1 MRRRAGGLLLLALF
15 VAVFGFAIGA
25 RLWVRH
31 AMREALPQVDGTVL
45 LRGLSAP
52 VTVLRDAHG
61 VPSIRATSLDDA
73 LFAQGFVTAGDRLF
87 QMDGLRRHAAGELA
101 AVLGPAYVPH
111 DRLQRVLGIRDAADR
126 AMTVLPAD
134 QRHQLEV
141 YARGVNA
148 EIASTRDHLPVE
160 FRLLHYTPAPWTPRD
175 SLLVALAM
183 FQELSNGFPTKLN
196 REAIEA
202 RLDPSLPPAERQQ
215 LIDDLYPVGSWRDHP
230 PGAPAVDLAAPSEE
244 IQEIPLDPS
253 QVRFKPRST
262 ATPADLLAFEDSAA
276 RGICSGCRAGS
287 NQWAVSGAHSADG
300 KPLLSN
306 DMHLHLSVPDVWY
319 ETGLEA
325 PGLHVAGVALPG
337 VPFIIAGHNGH
348 VAWGFTNL
356 GADVQDLYVEHLR
369 GSGTAEEFEAADGN
383 WHPLLHRRELIHVRG
398 GRDVTVDVLLTQH
411 GPDPTPIITPLFPS
425 ETRPIAL
432 RWTVYDPR
440 NISSP
445 FFGVNT
451 ASDGPAL
458 AAALAEFG
466 GPSENLLYADDSGHI
481 GYHAIGRIP
490 VRGSL
495 AQPAPLSPVPTAAA
509 GPGAAAHEW
518 AGYIPYDQLPQTS
531 DPAGGVLATANARI
545 TPDNYPYPVTLD
557 WTDPYR
563 NERIWKQLSG
573 RNGLTPADMLHL
585 QNDVYSGLDHVI
597 AQRLAYAIDH
607 STAADKRLRRAAD
620 LLRDWNGVVSADS
633 AAANI
638 TDAARAALWP
648 MILEP
653 KLQASGTNED
663 AASSWRL
670 YTWGERG
677 FAEEQIVLHTPA
689 RWLPANYK
697 TWDDLLTAAV
707 ERGMQAEH
715 APADLAK
722 WNYGRQHPVDI
733 EHPLLSATPILR
745 YLLGVPVGTGAR
757 PQSGDGTTIKQVGRS
772 FGPSERFTA
781 DLAEPDRSTLNLV
794 LGQSGDPVSPWFLDQ
809 FPLWLAGR
817 TLPSPFSDA
826 AAGRAA
832 VHTLTLTPR

>member
-1 MRRRAGGLLLLALF
+1 MRD
-15 VAVFGFAIGA
+15 
-25 RLWVRH
+25 
-31 AMREALPQVDGTVL
+31 ALPQIDGTVHL
-45 LRGLSAP
+45 SGLGAP
-52 VTVLRDAHG
+52 VTVLRDVHG
-61 VPSIRATSLDDA
+61 VPSLRAATVDDL
-73 LFAQGFVTAGDRLF
+73 LFAQGFVTAQDRLF

-101 AVLGPAYVPH
+101 AVLGPAYLPH
-111 DRLQRVLGIRDAADR
+111 DRLQRVLGLRDAADR
-126 AMTVLPAD
+126 AIAVLPSD
-134 QRHQLEV
+134 QLHQLEV

-148 EIASTRDHLPVE
+148 EIASARDHLPVE

-196 REAIEA
+196 REAIES
-202 RLDPSLPPAERQQ
+202 RLDPALPASERQQ
-215 LIDDLYPVGSWRDHP
+215 LLADLYPVGSWRDHP
-230 PGAPAVDLAAPSEE
+230 PGAPAVDLANPAEPVEE
-244 IQEIPLDPS
+244 VPLDPS
-253 QVRFKPRST
+253 QVRNLPSPA
-262 ATPADLLAFEDSAA
+262 ATSSDLLALEASATP
-276 RGICSGCRAGS
+276 GLCSGCRAGS
-287 NQWAVSGAHSADG
+287 NQWAVSGAHTADG
-300 KPLLSN
+300 KPLLAN
-306 DMHLHLSVPDVWY
+306 DMHLHLAVPDVWY

-325 PGLHVAGVALPG
+325 PGIHVAGVALPG
-337 VPFIIAGHNGH
+337 VPFIIVGHNQH

-369 GSGTAEEFEAADGN
+369 GSAAAEQFEAADGS
-383 WHPLLHRRELIHVRG
+383 WHPLLHRQEVIRVRG
-398 GRDVTVDVLLTQH
+398 GRDITLDVKMTQH

-445 FFGVNT
+445 FFAVNT
-451 ASDGPAL
+451 AADGPTL

-466 GPSENLLYADDSGHI
+466 GPSENLVYADDGGHI
-481 GYHAIGRIP
+481 GYHATGRIP

-495 AQPAPLSPVPTAAA
+495 AQPTPLSPVPIAGW

-518 AGYIPYDQLPQTS
+518 AGYIPYDQLPQAT

-545 TPDNYPYPVTLD
+545 TPDLYPYPVTLD

-573 RNGLTPADMLHL
+573 RNGLTPADMLRL
-585 QNDVYSGLDHVI
+585 QNDVYSDLDHVV

-607 STAADKRLRRAAD
+607 SHGTDGRLRQAAD
-620 LLRDWNGVVSADS
+620 LLRDWDGVVSIDS
-633 AAANI
+633 VAANLV
-638 TDAARAALWP
+638 DAARATLWP
-648 MILEP
+648 MILRP
-653 KLQASGTNED
+653 KLSAPGARGGDAQAR
-663 AASSWRL
+663 RL
-670 YTWGERG
+670 YTWGERA
-677 FAEEQIVLHTPA
+677 FAEEQIILHTPA
-689 RWLPANYK
+689 RWLPASYS
-697 TWDDLLTAAV
+697 TWDDLLSAAV
-707 ERGMQAEH
+707 AQGMLAAD
-715 APADLAK
+715 APADLRQ
-722 WNYGRQHPVDI
+722 WSYGRQHPVDI

-745 YLLGVPVGTGAR
+745 YLLGVPVGTGAP

-794 LGQSGDPVSPWFLDQ
+794 LGQSGNPVSPWFLDQ